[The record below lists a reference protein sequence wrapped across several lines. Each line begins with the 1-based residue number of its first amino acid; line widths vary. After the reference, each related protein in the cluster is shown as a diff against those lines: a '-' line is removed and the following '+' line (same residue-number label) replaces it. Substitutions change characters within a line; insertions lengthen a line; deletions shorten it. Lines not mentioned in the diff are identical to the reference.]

1 MQTAS
6 GLPIRKRIRLG
17 DFHYSSE
24 CAYYITVN
32 ANNRRQLFGRCEN
45 DIVTL
50 NETGDIVR
58 DEWMRTFTMRKC
70 VSGEHS
76 IVMPNH
82 MHAMISLWGLPEDNP
97 VFYRRELFRIV
108 GGFKAAVT
116 SQIRK
121 LRRDAGFT
129 VWQPRFNDHIVR
141 NYEDYVRIA
150 AYIADNPRRWCARRD
165 L

>member
-6 GLPIRKRIRLG
+6 GLPIRKRIRLR

-32 ANNRRQLFGRCEN
+32 ARQNRQLFGCCEN
-45 DIVTL
+45 DVVRLSEIG
-50 NETGDIVR
+50 EIVR
-58 DEWMRTFTMRKC
+58 VEWLRTFTMRQG
-70 VSGEHS
+70 VSGERF

-82 MHAMISLWGLPEDNP
+82 MHAIVALWGMPEENR
-97 VFYRRELFRIV
+97 VFYRRELCRIV

-116 SQIRK
+116 SQIRA
-121 LRRDAGFT
+121 LRRDPGFV
-129 VWQPRFNDHIVR
+129 VWQPRYYDHIVR

-150 AYIADNPRRWCARRD
+150 AYIADNPRRWCARRE
-165 L
+165 